1 MNNKKSSWFVYMV
14 KCKDGSIYTGIS
26 NDVEDRIKEHNSGQG
41 GKYTASKR
49 PVRLIFQEEQT
60 DKSSTLKREKQI
72 KNWGRVKKEALSRL
86 GSARSDSLALSPPR
100 AEPMGEA
107 ERLALSLSKGHS
119 EQAYHE

>member
-60 DKSSTLKREKQI
+60 DKSSALKRERQI
-72 KNWGRVKKEALSRL
+72 KNWGRVKKEALSGF
-86 GSARSDSLALSPPR
+86 GSARSDSLALS
-100 AEPMGEA
+100 EA
-107 ERLALSLSKGHS
+107 ERS
-119 EQAYHE
+119 E